1 MNFRDRL
8 AFLISDKTPIEK
20 EAPKMSQRMDMLSLP
35 EPPNKKDA
43 DYLDAM
49 RGWVFRAVGAIAQEV
64 AKIDLVLY
72 QRKGKNVEEIDE
84 HEALDV
90 LDRVNGFQTKYDFL
104 EATQSYL
111 ELVGET
117 FWYKSRVSE
126 NKPPTEL
133 WILRPDWVKV
143 LPPTGKE
150 DFIGG
155 YSYKVPGSS
164 EEAKYPV
171 KDIVHFKY
179 FDPKN
184 PYRGMGPLQ
193 AAAYAYDTDFF
204 SAKWN
209 RNFFYNN
216 AMPSIVLR
224 TEQSLKEK
232 EIKRIKSEWK
242 NQFGGINKAHKFAIL
257 TGGLE
262 IDTALKQTFKDMEF
276 LEQRKFSRDEI
287 FTIFQV
293 PKTIVTITEDVNL
306 ANAKEHRA
314 VFLEN
319 VIKPK
324 MTKLVSF
331 LNEFYLPDWGDDL
344 YFGYRDPT
352 PNDSELSIKVS
363 KDGADVLTV
372 NERRELLGFE
382 PIKEGEVIRV
392 PFSVISETVGGKEKV
407 YKEKKVSLKNPP
419 AFDKGVIVH
428 HRRTAME
435 ILRGK
440 IKKQLEESGVK
451 EQLQQFVYLLMSK
464 KPERLEER
472 KKAEDE
478 EGYRFIARDKAETFW
493 KQMLVRSEPQ
503 ELSYKSLLRKYW
515 KRQKE
520 EILDKVGGIKAIKMV
535 KNVDRY
541 LFDIEQENKILIELV
556 YPLVNRITAQAGED
570 ALKLLG
576 IDEKFNLTDEII
588 NILEKYN
595 LKLAGSVNETTYGDL
610 RKALQDGIANDESI
624 TDIRKRIEDV
634 FKQASR
640 SRAETIARTE
650 TIRVNNMGHVA
661 GYKQSGVVQFKEWLV
676 ALDERTCEFCLQM
689 EKEYRVRSLDEDFL
703 KEGDELR
710 GINGGVM
717 SIDYSNIGEPPLH
730 ANCRCTI
737 LPVVKVR

>member
-8 AFLISDKTPIEK
+8 AFLISDKNPIEK
-20 EAPKMSQRMDMLSLP
+20 EAPKMSQRMDVLSLP
-35 EPPNKKDA
+35 EPPNKKDS
-43 DYLDAM
+43 DYLDAL
-49 RGWVFRAVGAIAQEV
+49 RGWVYIAVMAIAKEV
-64 AKIDLVLY
+64 ASIDLVLY
-72 QRKGKNVEEIDE
+72 QRRGKKVEQVEE
-84 HEALDV
+84 HQALDV
-90 LDRVNGFQTKYDFL
+90 LDRVNGFQTKFDFL
-104 EATQSYL
+104 EATQAYL

-133 WILRPDWVKV
+133 WILRPDWVKI
-143 LPPTGKE
+143 LPPKNET

-164 EEAKYPV
+164 KSDDYAV

-179 FDPKN
+179 FNPKN

-193 AAAYAYDTDFF
+193 AASYAYDTDLF
-204 SAKWN
+204 SARWN

-216 AMPSIVLR
+216 AMPSTVLE

-232 EIKRIKSEWK
+232 EIKRIKAEFR
-242 NQFGGINKAHKFAIL
+242 NQFGGVDKAHKFAIL
-257 TGGLE
+257 TGGLKLN
-262 IDTALKQTFKDMEF
+262 TNLTQTIKDMQF

-306 ANAKEHRA
+306 ANAKEGRA

-324 MTKLVSF
+324 MTKLVAF

-352 PNDSELSIKVS
+352 PNDTETSIKIS
-363 KDGADVLTV
+363 KEGADVLTV
-372 NERRELLGFE
+372 NERRGLLGYE
-382 PIKEGEVIRV
+382 PIREGDVIRV
-392 PFSVISETVGGKEKV
+392 PFSVISETVGSKEKV
-407 YKEKKVSLKNPP
+407 YKEQRVTLTNPEKISK
-419 AFDKGVIVH
+419 DIIVH
-428 HRRTAME
+428 HRRTPME
-435 ILRGK
+435 ILKSK
-440 IKKQLEESGVK
+440 IK
-451 EQLQQFVYLLMSK
+451 EQLEQGGIRDQLKEFVYLLMSK
-464 KPERLEER
+464 KSEQAEEK

-478 EGYRFIARDKAETFW
+478 EGYRFIGRDKAESFW
-493 KQMLVRSEPQ
+493 SQMIAKSEPQ
-503 ELSYKSLLRKYW
+503 ELSFKSLLRKYW
-515 KRQKE
+515 KRQKDDVLE
-520 EILDKVGGIKAIKMV
+520 KVGGIKAVGMI

-541 LFDIEQENKILIELV
+541 LFDVNQENKILVELV
-556 YPLVNRITAQAGED
+556 YPLIDRIVAQAGED

-576 IDEKFNLTDEII
+576 INEKFSLTDEVIDII
-588 NILEKYN
+588 EKYN
-595 LKLAGSVNETTYGDL
+595 FKLAGSVNETTYGDL
-610 RKALQDGIANDESI
+610 KKALQDGISNDESVPE
-624 TDIRKRIEDV
+624 IRKRVEDV

-650 TIRVNNMGHVA
+650 TIRVNNIGHVA

-689 EKEYRVRSLDEDFL
+689 EKEYRVKSLDEDFL
-703 KEGDELR
+703 KEGDELK
-710 GINGGVM
+710 GVNGGTLT
-717 SIDYSNIGEPPLH
+717 IDYSNIGEPPLH
-730 ANCRCTI
+730 PNCRCTV